1 MNPPLPNPQPQSLAG
16 RVILITGATKGIGRS
31 IALGM
36 AQLGATTLLLGRDVK
51 ALEAL
56 YDTII
61 ELGYPEPGLIP
72 FDLAAY
78 NAQRLDELKAVIAE
92 QYGELHG
99 LIHNAAI
106 LGDRVPFEH
115 YQAALWDNVMKTNF
129 EAPTALTRALLP
141 LLRIPDMSALVFLS
155 SSVGVQPRAYWGAYA
170 ASKYALEGLAIL
182 LSEELENTSNIRINV
197 VNPGATRTGMRR
209 AAYPAEDPSGLRT
222 PEALNDLFAFLIAP
236 ESGARKGQRY
246 QFDGSCEPLTV
257 V

>member
-1 MNPPLPNPQPQSLAG
+1 MNPLQGDPHSLTG
-16 RVILITGATKGIGRS
+16 RVILITGATAGIGRS
-31 IALGM
+31 IALAM
-36 AQLGATTLLLGRDVK
+36 AQLGATTLLLGRDVQ
-51 ALEAL
+51 ALEKL
-56 YDTII
+56 YDDII
-61 ELGYPEPGLIP
+61 ELGCPEPGLIP
-72 FDLAAY
+72 FDLSAY
-78 NAQRLDELKAVIAE
+78 DTPRLDELKAVITE
-92 QYGELHG
+92 RYGELHG

-115 YQAALWDNVMKTNF
+115 YTGTLWDTVMKTNF

-141 LLRIPDMSALVFLS
+141 LLRIPDMSALIFLS

-197 VNPGATRTGMRR
+197 VNPGATQTGMRR
-209 AAYPAEDPSGLRT
+209 AAYPAEDPSGLRS
-222 PEALNDLFAFLIAP
+222 PETLTNLFAFLIAP
-236 ESGARKGQRY
+236 DSGAQKGQRY

>member
-141 LLRIPDMSALVFLS
+141 LLRIPDMSA
-155 SSVGVQPRAYWGAYA
+155 
-170 ASKYALEGLAIL
+170 
-182 LSEELENTSNIRINV
+182 
-197 VNPGATRTGMRR
+197 
-209 AAYPAEDPSGLRT
+209 
-222 PEALNDLFAFLIAP
+222 
-236 ESGARKGQRY
+236 
-246 QFDGSCEPLTV
+246 
-257 V
+257 